1 MTLEELL
8 KSQGIDNEQVTAILN
23 AMKENKIY
31 TASEENL
38 DLRYGKLKTEHD
50 SLVAKD
56 AESQKRISDLQ
67 KATKGQEEIQ
77 NQIADYKS
85 RAEALEE
92 ELQRTKIDSAIK
104 VGLLAEDAEDV
115 EYLTFKL
122 KEKLKEK
129 EQVLELDE
137 SGNIKGWAGYVEDLK
152 TQLPNQFSSKADKGV
167 IDGFKP
173 IKEDEFQNTGMTKKE
188 LLNKS
193 YPERMKFYSEHPEEY
208 AEIMKG

>member
-8 KSQGIDNEQVTAILN
+8 KSQGIGDEQVTGILN
-23 AMKENKIY
+23 AMKENEIY

-56 AESQKRISDLQ
+56 AESQKLISDLQ

-104 VGLLAEDAEDV
+104 VGLLAENAEDV

-152 TQLPNQFSSKADKGV
+152 TQLPNQFSDKVDKGV

-208 AEIMKG
+208 AE

>member
-8 KSQGIDNEQVTAILN
+8 KSQGVGDEQVAGILK
-23 AMKENKIY
+23 AMKENEIY

-56 AESQKRISDLQ
+56 AESQKLISDLQ

-104 VGLLAEDAEDV
+104 VGLLAENAEDV

-152 TQLPNQFSSKADKGV
+152 TQLPSQFSSKADKGV